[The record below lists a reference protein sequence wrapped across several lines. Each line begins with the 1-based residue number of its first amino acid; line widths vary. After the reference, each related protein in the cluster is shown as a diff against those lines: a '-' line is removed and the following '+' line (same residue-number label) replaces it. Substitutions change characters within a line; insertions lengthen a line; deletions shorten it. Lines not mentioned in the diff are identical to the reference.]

1 MPKNT
6 SKLQY
11 HGYISCHHN
20 IMNWYTYGFS
30 PIVFFSMHKISL
42 FSAQRRSRAKLLSW
56 WKVSQCCMW
65 FLLSS
70 ITRYTSD
77 VQGIALFM
85 RLRSSYHLLSFP
97 MASKNWIGNHIFCS
111 AVTIGVLLHYT
122 CFNLYAKQL
131 CDRHLL
137 IGEIIC
143 LSRQILSNSGFTTA
157 CCAPLEKLRNW

>member
-1 MPKNT
+1 MLARFRAVHRIFWHAQKPIKT
-6 SKLQY
+6 SISRV
-11 HGYISCHHN
+11 YIVPSPIVPGHN

-77 VQGIALFM
+77 VQGIALFI
-85 RLRSSYHLLSFP
+85 RLRSMWS
-97 MASKNWIGNHIFCS
+97 IFCLFQWFLKIKLEVAFS
-111 AVTIGVLLHYT
+111 VLLLLVYFYHFT
-122 CFNLYAKQL
+122 RCTTTVHMLQL
-131 CDRHLL
+131 VC
-137 IGEIIC
+137 
-143 LSRQILSNSGFTTA
+143 
-157 CCAPLEKLRNW
+157 